1 MMHNGGNSLL
11 KITNA
16 RAYLCDL
23 PVASERVDA
32 VQSFLKQETV
42 FVEVETDEGGSGLG
56 YVYTI
61 GTGGRAVLELLGSY
75 LLQLLVGEDAHRP
88 EAIWKKLFNATRATM
103 VGPITALALAAVD
116 IAVWDLRCRR
126 TGVPLWQLAG
136 GAQER
141 VPLYDTEGGWLQLTL
156 DELVVNSTAAVG
168 RGLKGVKLKVGK
180 PTASEDFARVKA
192 VREAVGQDIALMV
205 DANQAFTRD
214 EALRRARILEPLD
227 LAWFEEP
234 LPADD
239 VQGHAQLA
247 DRAGIPVAIGES
259 LYSLGQFREYLNNGA
274 ANVVQVDVARI
285 GGISPWLKVA
295 HLAEA
300 FDVPVAPHFLMELHV
315 SLSAA
320 IPNGRWVE
328 WIPQLQMATTAPI
341 EVDDGNAIPS
351 NAPGIGIAW
360 DRQAL
365 ERLRVAEHACV
376 LDGHPPLAH

>member
-1 MMHNGGNSLL
+1 MQNGGCSLL

-23 PVASERVDA
+23 PVARERVDA

-42 FVEVETDEGGSGLG
+42 FVEVETDEGVSGLG
-56 YVYTI
+56 YAYTI

-75 LLQLLVGEDAHRP
+75 LLQRLVGEDAQRP
-88 EAIWKKLFNATRATM
+88 EAIWKKLFSATRATM

-126 TGVPLWQLAG
+126 LGVPLWQLAG

-156 DELVVNSTAAVG
+156 DELAANSAAAVG
-168 RGLKGVKLKVGK
+168 RGLKGVKIKVGK

-192 VREAVGQDIALMV
+192 VRESIGQDVALMV
-205 DANQAFTRD
+205 DANQVFTRD
-214 EALRRARILEPLD
+214 EALRRAKMLEPLD
-227 LAWFEEP
+227 VAWFEEP

-247 DRAGIPVAIGES
+247 DRTGIPVAVGES
-259 LYSLGQFREYLNNGA
+259 LYSISQFREYLNNGA
-274 ANVVQVDVARI
+274 ANIVQVDVARI

-300 FDVPVAPHFLMELHV
+300 FDVPVAPHFLMEIHV
-315 SLSAA
+315 NLSAA
-320 IPNGRWVE
+320 VANGRWVE
-328 WIPQLQMATTAPI
+328 WIPQLGVVTTAPI
-341 EVDDGNAIPS
+341 EVADGKAIPS
-351 NAPGIGIAW
+351 NAPGVGIAW

-365 ERLRVAEHACV
+365 ERFRIAEHV
-376 LDGHPPLAH
+376 LRP